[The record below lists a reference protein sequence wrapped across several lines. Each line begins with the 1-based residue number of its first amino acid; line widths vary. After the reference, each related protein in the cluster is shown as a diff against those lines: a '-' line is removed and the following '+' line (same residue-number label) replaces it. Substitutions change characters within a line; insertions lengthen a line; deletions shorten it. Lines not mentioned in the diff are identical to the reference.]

1 MPTSLETLYSEAT
14 APVAEE
20 KIEEPKAAVNVT
32 KPSEAATGSLETGQY
47 IVLTRCVLG
56 GTHFFLKGQF

>member
-1 MPTSLETLYSEAT
+1 MPRIPTSLETSYSLAT

-32 KPSEAATGSLETGQY
+32 KPSEAATGSLEY
-47 IVLTRCVLG
+47 RSICY
-56 GTHFFLKGQF
+56 HHMWFK